1 VKWVVLA
8 VVVILVAPT
17 LANRLQELNPDNADK
32 RANSAAQRKR
42 GIVYRAVRRFG
53 PRRVFGVSV
62 LVLAVL
68 AVAAYVLVR
77 AA

>member
-1 VKWVVLA
+1 VKWVVLV

>member
-1 VKWVVLA
+1 MKWVVLV

-32 RANSAAQRKR
+32 RANSAAQKR
-42 GIVYRAVRRFG
+42 GGIVYRAVRRFG

>member
-1 VKWVVLA
+1 MKWVVLV

-32 RANSAAQRKR
+32 RANSAAQKRR

>member
-1 VKWVVLA
+1 MKWVVLV

>member
-1 VKWVVLA
+1 VKWVVLV

-32 RANSAAQRKR
+32 RANSAAQKRR

>member
-1 VKWVVLA
+1 MKWVVLV

-32 RANSAAQRKR
+32 RANSATQRKR

-53 PRRVFGVSV
+53 PRRVFGLSV